1 MAPRTSRP
9 TAQKRPKAV
18 VPLDNAQRAL
28 RRILTADGDYGPDPR
43 PTDEL
48 PAVPQEG
55 TGVERPVPEW
65 VELNQSLYR
74 AFAFIDLSGFTH
86 YTEQNGAH
94 AATEVLTRFRTACR
108 DVTARR
114 GARVAKWLGDGV
126 MIVGTEPGPVVAAAA
141 ELLLRFRDDPFEIH
155 AGVAGGVVLLFEGD
169 DYIGRP
175 VNLAARL
182 CEAASPGELLAVGV
196 EEEVPEW
203 VECRGKVTVRASG
216 IGDIVEVLQLHV
228 DDDAWAQPAASPFH
242 PAVIGGTAVE
252 PADAARASL
261 GVPSTAADC
270 GHG

>member
-1 MAPRTSRP
+1 MASRTPRP
-9 TAQKRPKAV
+9 AAQKRPRAV
-18 VPLDNAQRAL
+18 TPLDNASRAL
-28 RRILTADGDYGPDPR
+28 RRILSADGDYGSDPR
-43 PTDEL
+43 PDEEL
-48 PAVPQEG
+48 PAVPLEG

-74 AFAFIDLSGFTH
+74 AFAFIDLSGFTL

-196 EEEVPEW
+196 EDGVPEW
-203 VECRGKVTVRASG
+203 VRCRGTVTVRAAG
-216 IGDIVEVLQLHV
+216 IGDIAEVQQLHV
-228 DDDAWAQPAASPFH
+228 DDDAWAHPPGASEAPPVPA
-242 PAVIGGTAVE
+242 
-252 PADAARASL
+252 
-261 GVPSTAADC
+261 
-270 GHG
+270 